1 MTGDGDTETLPSYRV
16 NTSSRVNINMLI
28 CTTDQTRRGM
38 YSLFFTQ
45 GVLKMNDDFLYVEN
59 CEVVDTK
66 LLTKQAF
73 SRCIYKLQGF
83 ALPVPVLSLE
93 TFGRCRFIGVGHHL
107 DKISTLY

>member
-1 MTGDGDTETLPSYRV
+1 MNDGRRRHGDTPIVSCQHIVAGQHQHVDMYYR
-16 NTSSRVNINMLI
+16 S
-28 CTTDQTRRGM
+28 DQTEDVFFIV
-38 YSLFFTQ
+38 YS
-45 GVLKMNDDFLYVEN
+45 GCSEDGCNVLYVEN

-93 TFGRCRFIGVGHHL
+93 M
-107 DKISTLY
+107 